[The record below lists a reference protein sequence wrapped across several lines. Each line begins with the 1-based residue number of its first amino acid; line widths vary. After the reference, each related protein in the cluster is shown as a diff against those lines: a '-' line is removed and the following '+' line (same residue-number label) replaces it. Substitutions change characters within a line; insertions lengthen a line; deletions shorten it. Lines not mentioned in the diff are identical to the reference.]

1 MSITVPGIILS
12 VCLLAATTRAEQ
24 FDGPTCGDEPASKA
38 APGETAQ
45 QKEAQSS
52 DPSNAPASKP
62 TQAQTKEEK
71 RIQEIKNRLRQF
83 GRAAR
88 VTVVLWND
96 NERYGSI
103 EHIDV
108 DSFQLAEVDLNQEVR
123 IEYKDVKK
131 VRKGYGQFNGIT
143 GKRVNP
149 KVDLIAKIATLTL
162 VIVVLPLIL
171 PRT

>member
-1 MSITVPGIILS
+1 MAITVLGIILS

-24 FDGPTCGDEPASKA
+24 FAVPPDGDEPASKSVSS
-38 APGETAQ
+38 ETVQ
-45 QKEAQSS
+45 QKEAQSADS
-52 DPSNAPASKP
+52 SNAPASKP
-62 TQAQTKEEK
+62 TQAQTREEK
-71 RIQEIKNRLRQF
+71 RIREIKNRLRQF
-83 GRAAR
+83 GRDAR
-88 VTVVLWND
+88 VTIVLWND

-149 KVDLIAKIATLTL
+149 KTDLIAKIAALTF
-162 VIVVLPLIL
+162 VIVVLPFLI